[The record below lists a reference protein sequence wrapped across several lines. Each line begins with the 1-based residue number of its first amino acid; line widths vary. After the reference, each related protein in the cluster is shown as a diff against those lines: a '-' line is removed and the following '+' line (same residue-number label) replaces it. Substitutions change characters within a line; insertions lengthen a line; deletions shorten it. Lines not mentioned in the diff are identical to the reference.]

1 MDTGAAFTGALS
13 IMDIDTK
20 EYWQSDL
27 PSLYPDENGRNNDH
41 VRPKN
46 RI

>member
-1 MDTGAAFTGALS
+1 MDTGAAFTGVLS

-27 PSLYPDENGRNNDH
+27 LPLYIPMKTEE
-41 VRPKN
+41 
-46 RI
+46 IMIM